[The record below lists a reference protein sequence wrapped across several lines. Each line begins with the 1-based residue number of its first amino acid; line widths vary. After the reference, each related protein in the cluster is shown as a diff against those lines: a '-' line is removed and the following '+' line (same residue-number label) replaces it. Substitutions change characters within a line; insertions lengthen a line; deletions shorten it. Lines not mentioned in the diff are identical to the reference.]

1 MANAQY
7 ILYRQELSHLVDVDR
22 VRLLP
27 LSLALLL
34 VALGDSLGGLARL
47 GGSFTRGLGW
57 HGLSLFS
64 ICKNHSPTI
73 DLG

>member
-1 MANAQY
+1 M
-7 ILYRQELSHLVDVDR
+7 LTHLIDVDR

-27 LSLALLL
+27 LTLALLL

-47 GGSFTRGLGW
+47 SCSFSRGLGW
-57 HGLSLFS
+57 HGLSLFG

-73 DLG
+73 DLT

>member
-1 MANAQY
+1 M
-7 ILYRQELSHLVDVDR
+7 LTHLVDVDR

-34 VALGDSLGGLARL
+34 VALGDSLGGLAGF
-47 GGSFTRGLGW
+47 GGSLTRSLRW
-57 HGLSLFS
+57 HGLLLFS

-73 DLG
+73 DLC